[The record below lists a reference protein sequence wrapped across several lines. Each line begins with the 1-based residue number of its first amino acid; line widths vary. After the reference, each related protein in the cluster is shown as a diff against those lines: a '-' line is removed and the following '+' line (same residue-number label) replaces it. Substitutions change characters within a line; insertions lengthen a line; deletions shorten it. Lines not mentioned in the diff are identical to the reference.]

1 MIYSQD
7 KTVLRVF
14 SYKKCDNRKSE
25 NGIVMHL
32 KDEKG

>member
-14 SYKKCDNRKSE
+14 SYKKCDNRKQK
-25 NGIVMHL
+25 NYIAMHL
-32 KDEKG
+32 KDE